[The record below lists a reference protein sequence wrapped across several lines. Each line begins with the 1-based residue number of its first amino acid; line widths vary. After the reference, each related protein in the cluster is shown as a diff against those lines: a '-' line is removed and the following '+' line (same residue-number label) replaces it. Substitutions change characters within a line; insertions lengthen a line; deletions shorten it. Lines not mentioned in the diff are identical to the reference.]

1 MRNVFQALVMS
12 TVASVMFSCSSNDS
26 ENLLNEVLQKGE
38 LHVDVKSDQG
48 EANLNSNVDAKIN
61 NLHLFV
67 FKNKDG
73 QDDNGNKEDYKSI
86 DFSNGSTPSVFSSK
100 PTQGHKDLVVV
111 ANHLETKDDK
121 FADIPSLLA
130 FYNQKAYLSTQAEG
144 NFTMVGE
151 QRFEVKGG
159 LNETTV
165 NLTRLVA
172 KVVLK
177 PVAVANDLQSKITP
191 VRAFMMNVNGV
202 SWVRGTST
210 GDAEYNEPIF
220 NGYRNDGTYAGGYL
234 SQLSS
239 SFSDTPNNSIFYAFE
254 NKGKKIINS
263 VVKESDKTML
273 CIEATYT
280 KNDGTEVPV
289 YYSIVVKTGEE
300 AKILRNNVYT
310 LSATIKR
317 PGSLV
322 PEIPSDK
329 GDLEVSISVDEW
341 IYNYEQSESFE

>member
-38 LHVDVKSDQG
+38 LHVDVKSG
-48 EANLNSNVDAKIN
+48 ESGSETKPDDDAKIK

-67 FKNKDG
+67 FKNKKG
-73 QDDNGNKEDYKSI
+73 EADNGEKEVYKSL

-111 ANHLETKDDK
+111 ANYNDLDESKIYQLGHLQSTK
-121 FADIPSLLA
+121 A
-130 FYNQKAYLSTQAEG
+130 FLKDQTEG

-151 QRFEVKGG
+151 QPFEVKGG

-165 NLTRLVA
+165 NLTRLVS

-177 PVAVANDLQSKITP
+177 SVEIDANSSVNGKIE
-191 VRAFMMNVNGV
+191 VERAFMMNVNGESKLQGEGEGKDV
-202 SWVRGTST
+202 EV
-210 GDAEYNEPIF
+210 NNPVMH
-220 NGYRNDGTYAGGYL
+220 GYQLTKENDPNYL
-234 SQLSS
+234 ESLTKNWSNA
-239 SFSDTPNNSIFYAFE
+239 PLNFYAFE
-254 NKGKKIINS
+254 NKGATA
-263 VVKESDKTML
+263 TML

-280 KNDGTEVPV
+280 KNDGTKVPV

>member
-1 MRNVFQALVMS
+1 MRNVFQTLVMS

-38 LHVDVKSDQG
+38 LHVDVKSG
-48 EANLNSNVDAKIN
+48 ESGSETKPDDDAKIN

-73 QDDNGNKEDYKSI
+73 QDDNGNKEDYKTI

-100 PTQGHKDLVVV
+100 PTQGLKDLVVV
-111 ANHLETKDDK
+111 ANHIQTEVGEFNK
-121 FADIPSLLA
+121 IPTISE
-130 FYNQKAYLSTQAEG
+130 FYKQKAYLSTQAEG

-220 NGYRNDGTYAGGYL
+220 NGYINDGTYAGGYL
-234 SQLSS
+234 YQLSS
-239 SFSDTPNNSIFYAFE
+239 NFSNTPNNSIFYAFE
-254 NKGKKIINS
+254 NKGATA
-263 VVKESDKTML
+263 KTML
-273 CIEATYT
+273 CIEANYT
-280 KNDGTEVPV
+280 KHDGTKVPV
-289 YYSIVVKTGEE
+289 YYSIVVKTDGE

-317 PGSLV
+317 PGSLK
-322 PEIPSDK
+322 PEIPSAD

-341 IYNYEQSESFE
+341 KINDEQIESFE

>member
-38 LHVDVKSDQG
+38 LHVDVKSG
-48 EANLNSNVDAKIN
+48 ESGSETKPDDDAKIK

-67 FKNKDG
+67 FKNKKG
-73 QDDNGNKEDYKSI
+73 EADNGEKEVYKSI
-86 DFSNGSTPSVFSSK
+86 DFSEPGTPSVFSSK

-111 ANHLETKDDK
+111 ANHLETKVGE
-121 FADIPSLLA
+121 FAKIPTISE
-130 FYNQKAYLSTQAEG
+130 FYKQKAYLSTQAEG

-165 NLTRLVA
+165 NLTRLVS

-210 GDAEYNEPIF
+210 GDAEYNDPIF
-220 NGYRNDGTYAGGYL
+220 NGYINKDAYAEGYL

-239 SFSDTPNNSIFYAFE
+239 SFSNPSNNSIFYAFE
-254 NKGKKIINS
+254 NKGATA
-263 VVKESDKTML
+263 KTML
-273 CIEATYT
+273 CIEANYI
-280 KNDGTEVPV
+280 KEDGTKVPV

-317 PGSLV
+317 PGSLK
-322 PEIPSDK
+322 PEIPSAD